1 MAQAGRDALSIKT
14 GTLGV
19 GCAWGG
25 FPPLFLGETLMT
37 GWKTKAAAL
46 LSVSYGTL
54 GLLLG
59 MHDSDA
65 AVQFIVQGIG
75 LLGIG
80 HKIEKTKQ

>member
-1 MAQAGRDALSIKT
+1 
-14 GTLGV
+14 
-19 GCAWGG
+19 
-25 FPPLFLGETLMT
+25 MT